1 MEISK
6 GVGLPGRG
14 SGHLAPNDP
23 IAAEVREM
31 DPELTSDLNHSVIP
45 KLSVCTEMELATG

>member
-31 DPELTSDLNHSVIP
+31 DPELTSDLNHSVIL
-45 KLSVCTEMELATG
+45 KLSVRTEMES